1 MLRKLIAASAI
12 LLGTTFGASALPVAG
27 PASDVVAEAPLVQA
41 KSWKHGH
48 GHGRGWGHHRGRHYG
63 WDRGRHRGWYK
74 HHHRRHGHYRRHR
87 Y

>member
-12 LLGTTFGASALPVAG
+12 LLGTTFGAAAVPVAG
-27 PASDVVAEAPLVQA
+27 PASGLVAEAPILQV
-41 KSWKHGH
+41 KSWKH

-74 HHHRRHGHYRRHR
+74 HHHRRHGHYRRR